1 MIDDDEILVVGICG
15 SVDISN
21 SFDIAEAVLADGAN
35 TTLGVI
41 LDLSEAGYLDSA
53 GVHLVIDL
61 RRRLASRRQ
70 ALRLVVT
77 QSSVVHE
84 VLELT
89 NITALTPVHGI
100 WTKRSRR
107 CSPSRRLLGRK
118 GRVARG
124 FLAAPEDQEQ

>member
-1 MIDDDEILVVGICG
+1 MDNDEILVVAVSGA
-15 SVDISN
+15 VDISN
-21 SFDIAEAVLADGAN
+21 SFHIAEAVLADGAN

-89 NITALTPVHGI
+89 NITALTPVHGDMDEA
-100 WTKRSRR
+100 
-107 CSPSRRLLGRK
+107 
-118 GRVARG
+118 VAAM
-124 FLAAPEDQEQ
+124 LA